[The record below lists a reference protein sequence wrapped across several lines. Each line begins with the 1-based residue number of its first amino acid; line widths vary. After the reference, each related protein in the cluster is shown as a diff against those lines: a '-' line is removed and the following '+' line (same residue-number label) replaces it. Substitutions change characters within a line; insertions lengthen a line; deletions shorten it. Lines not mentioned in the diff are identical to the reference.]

1 LKDRLEYSDKYTRP
15 LGVLRLKVF
24 RYLLFFLG
32 LTFFGLGNAIAVKVK
47 YVGLH
52 PWDVLNVALYQHYG
66 FTIGTWGVICGL
78 VLIIISL
85 FVDRKYINIGT
96 FLNALCI
103 GPIMDFFLRLDILP
117 KATNSWID
125 YLILL
130 SGIIITGIGGG
141 MYVAAG
147 IGAGPRD
154 GFMLSISDRTGLSVT
169 KARIVVESLVL
180 IIGFLLSGPV
190 FIATFLYTFI
200 QSPVF
205 HRSLKLFRLLIDTL
219 IKRNKSAQENILTH

>member
-1 LKDRLEYSDKYTRP
+1 M
-15 LGVLRLKVF
+15 RLKLF
-24 RYLLFFLG
+24 QYCLFFLG

-52 PWDVLNVALYQHYG
+52 PWEVLNVALYQHFG
-66 FTIGTWGVICGL
+66 LTIGTWGVICGL
-78 VLIIISL
+78 VLIIISF
-85 FVDRKYINIGT
+85 FVARNYISLGT
-96 FLNALCI
+96 ILNALCI
-103 GPIMDFFLRLDILP
+103 GPIMDFFLWLDILP
-117 KATNSWID
+117 KATNTWLD

-130 SGIIITGIGGG
+130 SGVVITGIGGG

-154 GFMLSISDRTGLSVT
+154 GFMLSISDKTSLSVSQ
-169 KARIVVESLVL
+169 ARMIVESFVLV
-180 IIGFLLSGPV
+180 IGFLLGGPV

-205 HRSLKLFRLLIDTL
+205 QRSLMLFKVFVEKVKVKKGET
-219 IKRNKSAQENILTH
+219 QERIA

>member
-1 LKDRLEYSDKYTRP
+1 M
-15 LGVLRLKVF
+15 KVRF
-24 RYLLFFLG
+24 FQYFLFFLG

-47 YVGLH
+47 FLGLH
-52 PWDVLNVALYQHYG
+52 PWEVLNVTLYQHFG
-66 FTIGTWGVICGL
+66 FTIGTWGVVCGL

-85 FVDRKYINIGT
+85 FVARSYISIGT
-96 FLNALCI
+96 ILNALCI
-103 GPIMDFFLRLDILP
+103 GPIMDFFLWLDFLP
-117 KATNSWID
+117 KATHTWID

-130 SGIIITGIGGG
+130 SGIVTTGIGGG

-154 GFMLSISDRTGLSVT
+154 GFMLSISDKTRLTVSQ
-169 KARIVVESLVL
+169 ARIIVESLVL
-180 IIGFLLSGPV
+180 VIGFLLGGPV

-205 HRSLKLFRLLIDTL
+205 HHSLKRFKALSERVKKKKNQSQESLIL
-219 IKRNKSAQENILTH
+219 

>member
-1 LKDRLEYSDKYTRP
+1 M
-15 LGVLRLKVF
+15 RLKLF
-24 RYLLFFLG
+24 QYFLFFLG

-52 PWDVLNVALYQHYG
+52 PWEVLNVALYQHFG
-66 FTIGTWGVICGL
+66 LTIGTWGVICGL

-85 FVDRKYINIGT
+85 FVARNYISLGT
-96 FLNALCI
+96 ILNALCI
-103 GPIMDFFLRLDILP
+103 GPIMDFFLWLDILP
-117 KATNSWID
+117 KATNTWLD

-130 SGIIITGIGGG
+130 SGIVITGIGGG

-154 GFMLSISDRTGLSVT
+154 GFMLSISDKTRLSVSQ
-169 KARIVVESLVL
+169 ARMIVESFVLV
-180 IIGFLLSGPV
+180 IGFLLGGPV

-205 HRSLKLFRLLIDTL
+205 QRSLMLFKVLVETVKKKKDQANEKIA
-219 IKRNKSAQENILTH
+219 I